1 MRRVDIEM
9 ANRYHTAMS
18 NKQNISDITL
28 NTMNDWRPALTA
40 VGGAEGLIKLA
51 QAAAAAIL
59 DVYNRPSF
67 ETATKADGSPVSEA
81 DLVSAA
87 MIEKGLEVSSVP
99 VICEESIAA
108 DSVSAPLFWLVDPLD
123 GTREFI
129 NRTGEFSVNIALIS
143 DGKPV
148 VGVVGIPVSGEV
160 FVAIKGRGVLRA
172 VGKDRLKVAPNRVRE
187 NFVAAVSRSHL
198 SEQER
203 SFLGNYPIAETL
215 VCGSAIKFCRV
226 AEGLA
231 DIYVRFGR
239 TMEWDTAA
247 GQCIAEEAG
256 CSVVEAT
263 SRKPLTY
270 GKSRFENSYFICA
283 SPLLEGAISRA
294 L

>member
-1 MRRVDIEM
+1 
-9 ANRYHTAMS
+9 MS
-18 NKQNISDITL
+18 NKEALSNITL
-28 NTMNDWRPALTA
+28 ETMNDWCPALTA

-51 QAAAAAIL
+51 QDAAAAIIE
-59 DVYNRPSF
+59 VYSRPSF

-87 MIEKGLEVSSVP
+87 MIQKGLEVSGVP
-99 VICEESIAA
+99 VVCEESVAS

-160 FVAIKGRGVLRA
+160 FVAVKGRGVLRA
-172 VGKDRLKVAPNRVRE
+172 VGQDRLKVAPNRVRK

-256 CSVVEAT
+256 CSVVEPT

-270 GKSRFENSYFICA
+270 GKSGFENSYFICS
-283 SPLLEGAISRA
+283 SPLLANSVA
-294 L
+294 AAV